1 MTAPVRSWPLIRVAD
16 LSLVYGS
23 GEQAVAALSGI
34 NLEVAAGEFL
44 ALVGP
49 SGAGKTS
56 LLSCL
61 AGLVKPTAGS
71 ILVEGRDLGQ
81 LDDREASALRNRTL
95 GMVFQSF
102 HLDYRMRVL
111 ESVLLP
117 AAFSPREPAGL
128 SRRARE
134 LLAALG
140 LEELAGRRVSALSGG
155 QRQRVAVARA
165 LILEPALVLAD
176 EPLGNLDLAT
186 GRVICD
192 FLLERNREA
201 GTTVVAVTHDRL
213 LVEAAQRVVCLED
226 GRLSEGPGGSGANP
240 ARGGSA

>member
-1 MTAPVRSWPLIRVAD
+1 M
-16 LSLVYGS
+16 
-23 GEQAVAALSGI
+23 
-34 NLEVAAGEFL
+34 NLEVAPGEFL
-44 ALVGP
+44 AVVGP

-61 AGLVKPTAGS
+61 AGLVRPSRGS
-71 ILVEGRDLGQ
+71 VQIEGLDLGG
-81 LDDREASALRNRTL
+81 LDDREASAWRNRAL

-102 HLDYRMRVL
+102 HLDYRMRVE

-140 LEELAGRRVSALSGG
+140 LEELAGRRVSELSGG

-176 EPLGNLDLAT
+176 EPLGNLDLVTA
-186 GRVICD
+186 RVICD

-213 LVEAAQRVVCLED
+213 LVEAAHRVVCLEE
-226 GRLSEGPGGSGANP
+226 GRLSETSGGPGANP
-240 ARGGSA
+240 AKGGSA